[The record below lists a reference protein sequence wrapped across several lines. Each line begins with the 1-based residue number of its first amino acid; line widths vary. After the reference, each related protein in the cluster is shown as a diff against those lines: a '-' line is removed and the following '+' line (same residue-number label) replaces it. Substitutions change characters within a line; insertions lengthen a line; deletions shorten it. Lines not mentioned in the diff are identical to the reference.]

1 MAPKKMGLT
10 FAAGNHT
17 YRLDGRPIP
26 GVTTLLG
33 KGLPK
38 PALTYWSAK
47 MVAEFVADNE
57 AEVETLRGMGRG
69 PMIGALKGVPWQTRD
84 TAAIRGTDIHALAE
98 ELVHGRDVDVPE
110 ALVDVVDG
118 YVRWLDAWQ
127 PEVIWTERPV
137 ANRQWWYA
145 GKPDVICKIAGETW
159 LLDWKSSKAIYGDNA
174 LQVACYGNA
183 EFSLADD
190 GTEEDMPAIDRY
202 GIVHVRPDA
211 TELFE
216 VTDPAAAWK
225 DALHVIWTAKATDRI
240 KNYIGEPMSAPTIQ
254 GTAA

>member
-1 MAPKKMGLT
+1 MSKSTLKFAP
-10 FAAGNHT
+10 GNHT
-17 YRLDGRPIP
+17 YRLDGKIIP

-38 PALTYWSAK
+38 PALVYWSAK

-57 AEVETLRGMGRG
+57 ADVEALRRMGRG
-69 PMIGALKGVPWQTRD
+69 PMVNALKGVPWQTRD

-98 ELVHGRDVDVPE
+98 ELVHGREVDVPE
-110 ALVDVVDG
+110 PLADVVAG
-118 YVRWLDAWQ
+118 YVRFIDAWQ

-137 ANRQWWYA
+137 ANRKWWYA
-145 GKPDVICKIAGETW
+145 GKPDIICRIAGENW
-159 LLDWKSSKAIYGDNA
+159 LWDWKSAKAVYGDNA

-183 EFSLADD
+183 EFSVNDD
-190 GTEEDMPAIDRY
+190 GDEEPMPAIDRY
-202 GIVHVRPDA
+202 GIVHVQPDA

-225 DALHVIWTAKATDRI
+225 DALHVMWTAKATDRI
-240 KNYIGEPMSAPTIQ
+240 KGYLGEPLAAPTTE
-254 GTAA
+254 GTDAA